1 LKCVY
6 LFCTVY
12 NWKSLTFCTRT
23 IVKQS
28 ISYRNKNY
36 HTITKLLNTTGSSYR
51 TAGWAAIASG
61 TIGILA
67 FASLIIAVLTRTTY
81 EVTDQIL
88 LLFNLFH
95 VAVILQFLLMI
106 PLIFSLQ
113 KLSRNSAQV
122 MSRAT
127 LVTGVITLSCTV
139 LFLLLIFPKVMIDEY
154 YMIPQAAFGVWLVV
168 VNWQLAGI
176 LSRGIRWFGMV
187 VGVGLLLVGI
197 YIIGF
202 SMFVDPA
209 GLKIP
214 APDPNDLKDPGAT
227 PANIIVHYIL
237 DVGTFMG
244 VLTLPFWAIIL
255 GIKLLRVKVE

>member
-1 LKCVY
+1 MKPQDSTSSGL
-6 LFCTVY
+6 
-12 NWKSLTFCTRT
+12 
-23 IVKQS
+23 
-28 ISYRNKNY
+28 
-36 HTITKLLNTTGSSYR
+36 SYR
-51 TAGWAAIASG
+51 TARWAAIASG

-67 FASLIIAVLTRTTY
+67 SSSLIIALLTRTTY
-81 EVTDQIL
+81 EVTGQVL
-88 LLFNLFH
+88 LLFNVFH
-95 VAVILQFLLMI
+95 VALILQSLLMI
-106 PLIFSLQ
+106 PLVFSLQ
-113 KLSRNSAQV
+113 KLSRNRAKV
-122 MSRAT
+122 MSQAT

-139 LFLLLIFPKVMIDEY
+139 LFLFLIFPKVMIDEY

-168 VNWQLAGI
+168 VNWKLAGI

-202 SMFVDPA
+202 SIFIDPA

-214 APDPNDLKDPGAT
+214 APDPNDLKDPGPT
-227 PANIIVHYIL
+227 TANVIVHYIL

-255 GIKLLRVKVE
+255 GRKLLRVKVEQPLT

>member
-1 LKCVY
+1 M
-6 LFCTVY
+6 
-12 NWKSLTFCTRT
+12 
-23 IVKQS
+23 
-28 ISYRNKNY
+28 
-36 HTITKLLNTTGSSYR
+36 TKLFSATGLSYR
-51 TAGWAAIASG
+51 TSGWAAIASG

-67 FASLIIAVLTRTTY
+67 FSSLIIAVLTRTTF
-81 EVTDQIL
+81 ELTRQIL
-88 LLFNLFH
+88 LLFNVFH

-106 PLIFSLQ
+106 PMVFSLQ
-113 KLSRNSAQV
+113 KLSRNRARV
-122 MSRAT
+122 MSRVT
-127 LVTGVITLSCTV
+127 LVTGVITLSCTA
-139 LFLLLIFPKVMIDEY
+139 LFLFLIFPKVMMDEY

-168 VNWQLAGI
+168 VNWQLVGV

-197 YIIGF
+197 YELGF
-202 SMFVDPA
+202 SIFVDPV

-214 APDPNDLKDPGAT
+214 ATDLNDIKDPGAT

-255 GIKLLRVKVE
+255 GRKLVRERIEQPLTKR